1 MNSKNRPAWINKL
14 TGTVIAMGISL
25 PIGLPVLAQSYYSA
39 SIFSPSSTSTSRS
52 VDGTIAGELD
62 AAIKYYLD
70 FQTFAEAVQEAGL
83 AESLRA
89 KDSNDPDKILFT
101 VFVPT
106 DEAFEALPEDIRQK
120 LFQPENRDK
129 LMMVLNYHLVEGMV
143 SDEDVATGAIETV
156 AGSPVKIEL
165 DVAGDKIALNE
176 AATILSSQRAKNG
189 VLVSIDRVLLPPDL
203 ELE

>member
-1 MNSKNRPAWINKL
+1 
-14 TGTVIAMGISL
+14 MGISL

-62 AAIKYYLD
+62 AAIKYYSD
-70 FQTFAEAVQEAGL
+70 YQTFAEAVKEAGL

-89 KDSNDPDKILFT
+89 KDSKDPDKVLFT

-106 DEAFEALPEDIRQK
+106 DEAFEAMPTDIRQK
-120 LFQPENRDK
+120 LFEPENRDE

-143 SDEDVATGAIETV
+143 SDEDVAAGAIETV
-156 AGSPVKIEL
+156 AGTPVNIEL
-165 DVAGDKIALNE
+165 NATGDKIALNE
-176 AATILSSQRAKNG
+176 DVSVLSSQRAKNG
-189 VLVSIDRVLLPPDL
+189 VMVSIDRVLLPPDL
-203 ELE
+203 DLN